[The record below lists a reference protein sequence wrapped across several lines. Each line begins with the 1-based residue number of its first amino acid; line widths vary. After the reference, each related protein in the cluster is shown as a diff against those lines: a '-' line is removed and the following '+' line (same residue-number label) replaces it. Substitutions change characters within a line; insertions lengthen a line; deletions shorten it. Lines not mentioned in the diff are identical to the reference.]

1 MRGAVKWS
9 DTASI
14 PEELVRKNKQKKLE
28 ATSNATDLTALL
40 VNLWQQSNLT
50 DLLHCRRKG
59 RKPKIMDAILS
70 SRGEGRLSLCFTSRR
85 PRPLFRAPELR
96 KKQPMPFC
104 QLASSTTPEPE
115 LKRDG
120 ASKAIHYSLRLQSIR
135 VNK

>member
-14 PEELVRKNKQKKLE
+14 PEELVRKNKQVKYKLHGL
-28 ATSNATDLTALL
+28 SFQ
-40 VNLWQQSNLT
+40 QQSNLT